1 MFLFLLGVP
10 VIFELVGGINPES
23 SGNSGDAEDLPKE
36 GSLLTCCFSR
46 LSSNGELLIL
56 SKYEMQ
62 NHDNT
67 GMLLLFL
74 FFSLLNAA
82 FRFHRLLD
90 DFQSFSFI
98 WEICPEQWINDD
110 LEFLDRYLT

>member
-1 MFLFLLGVP
+1 

-23 SGNSGDAEDLPKE
+23 STISGDAEDLPKE

-67 GMLLLFL
+67 GIPFL
-74 FFSLLNAA
+74 FRCYAV
-82 FRFHRLLD
+82 FHVSVI
-90 DFQSFSFI
+90 SF
-98 WEICPEQWINDD
+98 
-110 LEFLDRYLT
+110 